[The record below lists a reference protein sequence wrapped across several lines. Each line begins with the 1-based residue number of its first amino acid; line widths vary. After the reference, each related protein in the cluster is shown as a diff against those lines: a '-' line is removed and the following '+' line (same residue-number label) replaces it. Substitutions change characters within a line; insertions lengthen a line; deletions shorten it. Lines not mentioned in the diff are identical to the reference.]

1 MGLDMYLT
9 AEKYVSGYRD
19 VPARDKVL
27 GALGDHP
34 PLRDEGAHAVV
45 NVSVAYWRKA
55 NAIHNWFVENV
66 QDGEDKC
73 EKAHVP
79 LEKIKELVATCE
91 GVLFKRDPELAA
103 EELPTADGFFFGPTD
118 YDDWYWGNLEETVA
132 ILSPLIQWFEADEN
146 RAGDWD
152 LFYQSSW

>member
-9 AEKYVSGYRD
+9 AEKYVSGYSD
-19 VPARDKVL
+19 VPTRDKIMA
-27 GALGDHP
+27 ALNDYP

-73 EKAHVP
+73 EKTYVP
-79 LEKIKELVATCE
+79 FNKLKELVATCE
-91 GVLFKRDPELAA
+91 RLLVKRDPELAA
-103 EELPTADGFFFGPTD
+103 EELPTTGGFFFGPTD
-118 YDDWYWGNLEETVA
+118 YDEWYWDNVSETFAV
-132 ILSPLIQWFEADEN
+132 LKPLVTWLEADEK
-146 RAGDWD
+146 RLGDWD

>member
-9 AEKYVSGYRD
+9 AEKYVSGYSD
-19 VPARDKVL
+19 VPTRDKIMA
-27 GALGDHP
+27 ALNDYP

-73 EKAHVP
+73 EKTYVP
-79 LEKIKELVATCE
+79 FDKLKELVATCE
-91 GVLFKRDPELAA
+91 RLLVKRDPELAA
-103 EELPTADGFFFGPTD
+103 EELPTTGGFFFGPTD